1 MALSGI
7 RVIKNSIVAGPTLSD
22 SQSATSVLSAAQK
35 KLLPPGF
42 FYVGKM
48 LRVTGIAAV
57 SNVVTTPGTL
67 TLDLRLNST
76 PIVVTNGGAMQMSTT
91 AHVSLPLWFQ
101 FLVTCQV
108 VGSGTTAKLIGGG
121 IAIGQMLTA
130 GASAD
135 SAVTY
140 GVRTQPNTAPAQG
153 TGFDSTI
160 SNILDVF
167 ATFSVNTDPTD
178 FTMSQYLVEELN

>member
-1 MALSGI
+1 MAISGV
-7 RVIKNSIVAGPTLSD
+7 RVIKSSFAAGPTLSD
-22 SQSATSVLSAAQK
+22 SISATSVLSAGQK
-35 KLLPPGF
+35 KLLPPKF
-42 FYVGKM
+42 FTVQKM

-57 SNVVTTPGTL
+57 SNVVTIPGTL

-76 PIVVTNGGAMQMSTT
+76 PIVVCNGGAMQMSTT
-91 AHVSLPLWFQ
+91 AHTSLPLWFQ

-108 VGSGTTAKLIGGG
+108 EGSGTTAKLIGGG
-121 IAIGQMLTA
+121 VAFSQVLTA

-140 GVRTQPNTAPAQG
+140 GMRTQPNTAPAQG

-167 ATFSVNTDPTD
+167 ATFSVNTDPTN
-178 FTMSQYLVEELN
+178 FTMSQYVVEELN